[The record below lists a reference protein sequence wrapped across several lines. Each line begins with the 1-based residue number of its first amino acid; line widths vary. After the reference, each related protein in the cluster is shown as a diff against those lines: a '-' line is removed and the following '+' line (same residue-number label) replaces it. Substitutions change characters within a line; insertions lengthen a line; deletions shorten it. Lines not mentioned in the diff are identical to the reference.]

1 MTRGVP
7 QLAISVVSDSGTGQ
21 LVGLSG
27 TMTIN
32 IVDRKHFYEFDY
44 TIADAR

>member
-7 QLAISVVSDSGTGQ
+7 QLAISVVPDSGTGQ
-21 LVGLSG
+21 LAGLSG

-32 IVDRKHFYEFDY
+32 IVDGKHFYEFDY
-44 TIADAR
+44 TIVDAR